1 LLYTEL
7 GVEIVTER
15 SHLRKAYVWACI
27 AAVLFAI
34 VCLLITSEGI
44 AGFDSGIISTV
55 QGWENGGL
63 TRVMESFSWLGS
75 TTVVVVIAIVILL
88 FLTFILGHRMELLF
102 FLSVLVGST
111 LLNHLLKD
119 FFQRERP
126 NIHRMVEEVGYS
138 FPSGHSM
145 AAFALYGAFVYLL
158 WKHVKSGRGRA
169 LLVAIGT
176 FIVIGIGISRIYLGV
191 HYPSDVVGGYFASWV
206 WLGLMIE
213 VFRKL
218 APASFRK

>member
-1 LLYTEL
+1 M
-7 GVEIVTER
+7 
-15 SHLRKAYVWACI
+15 RKAYVWAGI

-34 VCLLITSEGI
+34 VSLLIRFEGI
-44 AGFDSGIISTV
+44 SGFDSGIISTV
-55 QGWENGGL
+55 QGWENAGL
-63 TRVMESFSWLGS
+63 TRVMEALSWFGS
-75 TTVVVVIAIVILL
+75 TMVVIVIAIVILL
-88 FLTFILGHRMELLF
+88 FLAFVLGHRMELLF
-102 FLSVLVGST
+102 FISALAGSS

-126 NIHRMVEEVGYS
+126 NIHRLVEETGYS

-158 WKHVKSGRGRA
+158 WKRVKSGRGRA
-169 LLVAIGT
+169 LLVALGAIL
-176 FIVIGIGISRIYLGV
+176 VVGIGISRIYLGV
-191 HYPSDVVGGYFASWV
+191 HYPSDVAGGYLASWV

-218 APASFRK
+218 APAAFRK